1 MALMR
6 RDDNPFRELE
16 DLMQNRWSNLLGD
29 PFAHPLQS
37 GLATP
42 TANVYMDENE
52 ENMVA
57 EIQLPGFSEKD
68 VEVNVEDNTLNIR
81 AERSERDEDEDGK
94 GRKYI
99 VRESASSFFRRIGLP
114 ENVDTD
120 NISANFDEGVLTVTL
135 PMKELPKPKQVNI
148 ESGKKSKKENK
159 SK

>member
-1 MALMR
+1 MALIR

-29 PFAHPLQS
+29 PFARPSQPA
-37 GLATP
+37 LATP
-42 TANVYMDENE
+42 TANVYMDEDE
-52 ENMVA
+52 QNMVA
-57 EIQLPGFSEKD
+57 EIQLPGFSED
-68 VEVNVEDNTLNIR
+68 DIEVNIEDNTLNIR
-81 AERSERDEDEDGK
+81 AERSERDEDEDKK

-120 NISANFDEGVLTVTL
+120 NISANFDEGVLTVTV
-135 PMKELPKPKQVNI
+135 PMQELPKPKQVNI
-148 ESGKKSKKENK
+148 ESGKKNKKENK